1 MSLDE
6 LSHGRLK
13 LADSLRA
20 TMLGMV
26 LRTVGDD
33 VLELTDGAA
42 PSEQRLDRAVW
53 MTDKEQADGL
63 EAKAKLHEVIEAFQ
77 KRLAELGVR
86 GMVYLA
92 SDGCLLDERRK
103 VRLRLYGDSEQGQGT
118 SGAP

>member
-33 VLELTDGAA
+33 VLELTDGTA

-53 MTDKEQADGL
+53 VTDKEQADGL
-63 EAKAKLHEVIEAFQ
+63 EAKLHEAIEALQ

-103 VRLRLYGDSEQGQGT
+103 VRLRLYGESEQGQGT
-118 SGAP
+118 SGAA